1 MSLLESARRADV
13 TPWYLRT
20 SEPDLTSEFRPSPAG
35 PITDGQLTG
44 GPVPHV
50 GAGRTLQTIRLGMD
64 IGGTFFKG
72 QREAGEVFSL
82 NTRFDPRP
90 VVIVSHPDHIKS
102 LVTQPDLAPSVT
114 GESPIRPIV
123 GLSVLTATGAQ
134 HRRQRKLLMP
144 PFHGEAIAAYREQI
158 RAATAR
164 ELDGWSTGAPFSI
177 APAAQAITLDVIMA
191 GIFGIEGEMTDAE
204 ASLRERV
211 LWLLR
216 MSMSRLALIGELINA
231 GRQEPVGLLKWALVS
246 VDRAVYAVIRERRAE
261 HVPGERNDILSLLL
275 EARDEDPPLAEG
287 SVPAGGAPRQGL
299 TDEELRNE
307 LLTLVLA
314 GHETTANTIAWAF
327 ERLVRHPEAYDRL
340 RDAVRSDDSA
350 NQDAGGYLDATIHEA
365 MRVRPVV
372 PVIGRRATVPW
383 QLGDVVAP
391 QGSRILVGI
400 ILTHHRPDIYPDPYR
415 FNPDRFVG
423 VKPSTSEWLPFGG
436 GNRRCL
442 GAALAMEEM
451 RIVLGEIARRTD
463 LVATDKTP
471 ERPAHRNVTMIPK
484 LGGLVTATSLRA

>member
-1 MSLLESARRADV
+1 MSLLENASRATTV
-13 TPWYLRT
+13 PWYTRL
-20 SEPDLTSEFRPSPAG
+20 SEPGLSEERQPSPAG
-35 PITDGQLTG
+35 PLTDENPPKLHS
-44 GPVPHV
+44 VPHI
-50 GAGRTLQTIRLGMD
+50 GAGRTLQTIRIGTD

-72 QREAGEVFSL
+72 HREAGQVFSM
-82 NTRFDPRP
+82 NTRFDPNP
-90 VVIVSHPDHIKS
+90 VVVVSHPDHIKS
-102 LVTQPDLAPSVT
+102 LFANPDLAPSVT
-114 GESPIRPIV
+114 GQSPVRPIV
-123 GLSVLTATGAQ
+123 GLSVLTTVGTH

-158 RAATAR
+158 REATAR
-164 ELDGWSTGAPFSI
+164 ELDGWTTGRPFAI

-191 GIFGIEGEMTDAE
+191 GIFGIEGDMTEAE
-204 ASLRERV
+204 AHLRERV

-216 MSMSRLALIGELINA
+216 MSMTRIALVGELINA
-231 GRQEPVGLLKWALVS
+231 GRQEPVGLLKWALTS
-246 VDRAVYAVIRERRAE
+246 VDRAMYAVIAQRRAD
-261 HVPGERNDILSLLL
+261 HVPGARNDILALLL
-275 EARDEDPPLAEG
+275 DARDEDGE
-287 SVPAGGAPRQGL
+287 SL

-327 ERLVRHPEAYDRL
+327 ERLLRHPEAYDRL
-340 RDAVRSDDSA
+340 RDAVRSEDSSDRA
-350 NQDAGGYLDATIHEA
+350 DQGDGNYLDATIHEV

-372 PVIGRRATVPW
+372 PIIGRRATVPW

-391 QGSRILVGI
+391 RGARILVGI
-400 ILTHHRPDIYPDPYR
+400 VVTHHRPDVYADPFR
-415 FNPDRFVG
+415 FDPERFMG

-463 LVATDKTP
+463 LAVTDAEP
-471 ERPAHRNVTMIPK
+471 ERPKHRNVTMIPGR
-484 LGGLVTATSLRA
+484 GGRVVATSVRS

>member
-1 MSLLESARRADV
+1 VSVLDSASRTDA
-13 TPWYLRT
+13 TPWHLRT
-20 SEPDLTSEFRPSPAG
+20 SEPNLTSEFQTSPAG
-35 PITDGQLTG
+35 PITDGQPTG
-44 GPVPHV
+44 RSVPHV
-50 GAGRTLQTIRLGMD
+50 GAGRTLQTIRLGLD
-64 IGGTFFKG
+64 IGGTLFTA

-90 VVIVSHPDHIKS
+90 VVIVSHPDHVKS
-102 LVTQPDLAPSVT
+102 LMTQPDLAPSVA

-158 RAATAR
+158 REATAR
-164 ELDGWSTGAPFSI
+164 ELDKWPTGTPFAL

-191 GIFGIEGEMTDAE
+191 GIFGIEGAMTEAE
-204 ASLRERV
+204 ARLRERV

-216 MSMSRLALIGELINA
+216 MSMTRIALIGELINA
-231 GRQEPVGLLKWALVS
+231 GRQEPVGVLKWALAS
-246 VDRAVYAVIRERRAE
+246 VDRAIYAVIAQRRAA
-261 HVPGERNDILSLLL
+261 HVPGARNDILSLLL
-275 EARDEDPPLAEG
+275 DARDEDGEA
-287 SVPAGGAPRQGL
+287 L

-327 ERLVRHPEAYDRL
+327 ERLLRHPEAYDRL
-340 RDAVRSDDSA
+340 RDEVRSDASGAHDGS
-350 NQDAGGYLDATIHEA
+350 GYIDATIHEA

-372 PVIGRRATVPW
+372 PIVGRRATVPW
-383 QLGDVVAP
+383 RLGDVVASA
-391 QGSRILVGI
+391 GSRILVGI
-400 ILTHHRPDIYPDPYR
+400 ILTHHRPDTYPDPYR
-415 FNPDRFVG
+415 FNPDRFLG
-423 VKPSTSEWLPFGG
+423 VKPSTAEWLPFGG

-451 RIVLGEIARRTD
+451 RVVLGEIARRTD
-463 LVATDKTP
+463 LVVTDETP
-471 ERPAHRNVTMIPK
+471 ERPKHRNVTMIPAQ
-484 LGGLVTATSLRA
+484 GGRVLASSITA

>member
-1 MSLLESARRADV
+1 MSLLEHATRND
-13 TPWYLRT
+13 TPPWFERL
-20 SEPDLTSEFRPSPAG
+20 SEPGLSADFEPSPAG
-35 PITDGQLTG
+35 PVSDDEAAGH
-44 GPVPHV
+44 PVPHV
-50 GAGRTLQTIRLGMD
+50 GAGRTLQTIRLGRD
-64 IGGTFFKG
+64 IGGTFFKA

-90 VVIVSHPDHIKS
+90 VVVVSHPDHVKS

-123 GLSVLTATGAQ
+123 GLSVLTANGAQ
-134 HRRQRKLLMP
+134 HRRRRKLLMP

-164 ELDGWSTGAPFSI
+164 ELDGWSTGTPFAL

-191 GIFGIEGEMTDAE
+191 GIFGIEGQLTDSE
-204 ASLRERV
+204 AHLRERV

-216 MSMSRLALIGELINA
+216 MSMSRLALVGELINA

-246 VDRAVYAVIRERRAE
+246 VDRAIYAVIGQRRQD

-275 EARDEDPPLAEG
+275 DARDEEG
-287 SVPAGGAPRQGL
+287 KSL

-327 ERLVRHPEAYDRL
+327 ERLLRHPDSYDRL
-340 RDAVRSDDSA
+340 RDAVRSDD
-350 NQDAGGYLDATIHEA
+350 DGGYLDATIHEA

-372 PVIGRRATVPW
+372 PVIGRRATLPW
-383 QLGDVVAP
+383 QFGDVVAP
-391 QGSRILVGI
+391 KGARILVGI
-400 ILTHHRPDIYPDPYR
+400 VLTHHRPDVYPDPFR
-415 FNPDRFVG
+415 FNPERFMD

-463 LVATDKTP
+463 LAVTDDPP
-471 ERPAHRNVTMIPK
+471 ERPKHRNVTMIPGQ
-484 LGGLVTATSLRA
+484 GGRVIATTVRR

>member
-1 MSLLESARRADV
+1 MSLLDSASHTDDAR
-13 TPWYLRT
+13 WYMRT
-20 SEPDLTSEFRPSPAG
+20 SEPDLASEFQPSPAG
-35 PITDGQLTG
+35 PVTDSETTG
-44 GPVPHV
+44 APVPHI
-50 GAGRTLQTIRLGMD
+50 GAGRTLQTIRLGLD

-72 QREAGEVFSL
+72 QREAGEVFTL

-102 LVTQPDLAPSVT
+102 LLTQPDLAPSVT

-123 GLSVLTATGAQ
+123 GLSVLTANGAQ
-134 HRRQRKLLMP
+134 HRRRRKLLMP

-158 RAATAR
+158 MAATAR
-164 ELDGWSTGAPFSI
+164 ELDGWATGTPFAL

-204 ASLRERV
+204 ARLRERV

-216 MSMSRLALIGELINA
+216 MSTSRLALIGELINA
-231 GRQEPVGLLKWALVS
+231 GRPEPVGLLKWALGS
-246 VDRAVYAVIRERRAE
+246 VDRTIYPVIAQRRAE
-261 HVPGERNDILSLLL
+261 HVPGVRNDILSLLL
-275 EARDEDPPLAEG
+275 DARDEQG
-287 SVPAGGAPRQGL
+287 QGL

-327 ERLVRHPEAYDRL
+327 ERLVRHPDAYGQL
-340 RDAVRSDDSA
+340 RDAVRSDDG
-350 NQDAGGYLDATIHEA
+350 DGYLDATIHEA

-383 QLGDVVAP
+383 QFGDVVAP
-391 QGSRILVGI
+391 EGSRVLVAI
-400 ILTHHRPDIYPDPYR
+400 ILTHHRPDIYADPFR
-415 FNPDRFVG
+415 FNPDRFLD

-463 LVATDKTP
+463 LMATDDAP
-471 ERPAHRNVTMIPK
+471 ERPVNRNVTMIPGR
-484 LGGLVTATSLRA
+484 GGRVVATSVTA